1 MTGVNMLILLIELC
15 KFSKFYHHMLT
26 LENQLLSKNGL
37 ILNPFSRIPIKSLG
51 SHSIKSEIS
60 DTNENSV

>member
-1 MTGVNMLILLIELC
+1 MQTV